1 VRDQRLQRIQC
12 AAGSQLQRQPRLQ
25 SVQQVTRD
33 AGRYGCRRDGGGA
46 NNDGSAVEEHKLGD
60 RAASVLGR
68 HHGIV
73 GSAVRTRTHKQRVLR
88 VATYN
93 ILTGGVR
100 RERLIRD
107 VLTRVDAD
115 VVALQEVCDADSVR
129 ELAESLKMEVLIGE
143 PSDPESTFHVAIL
156 SRLPV
161 RTWRNRQHRGRMLRS
176 HLHCEVETG
185 GSALP
190 VVGVHCVHLAARFGE
205 RAKGE
210 ARRMR
215 ELTAVLAGIED
226 EPPLPHLLLGDFNS
240 LSPGDDVA
248 ATAFFRRYN
257 KLRRAGLI
265 VERDDG
271 YMGPIPRG
279 AGVDDSELDARWRA
293 VGVDPRLDAGVP
305 ALPRVVGRLTTG
317 LPVSPALDRF
327 LGRFIERWTAERIAT
342 LDYVDCF
349 RRMHPRARGYTC
361 ATWLPAARVDY
372 VFATPDL
379 APNLTMCDV
388 VGRRGR
394 ADRDVAA
401 ASDHFPVVA
410 EFDV

>member
-1 VRDQRLQRIQC
+1 M
-12 AAGSQLQRQPRLQ
+12 Q
-25 SVQQVTRD
+25 SVQQVTGD
-33 AGRYGCRRDGGGA
+33 AGSNRCHHDDGGA
-46 NNDGSAVEEHKLGD
+46 HSDRSAVEEHELGD

-73 GSAVRTRTHKQRVLR
+73 GSAVRTRTHKKRVLR

-93 ILTGGVR
+93 ILTGGMR
-100 RERLIRD
+100 RERLIHD
-107 VLTRVDAD
+107 VLARIDAD
-115 VVALQEVCDADSVR
+115 VVALQEVCDVDSVR
-129 ELAESLKMEVLIGE
+129 GLAESLTMQVLIGE
-143 PSDPESTFHVAIL
+143 PSDPASTFHVAIL

-185 GSALP
+185 GSSVP
-190 VVGVHCVHLAARFGE
+190 IIGIHCVHLAARFGE

-215 ELTAVLAGIED
+215 ELTAVLSGIAD
-226 EPPLPHLLLGDFNS
+226 EPPLPHLLLGDFNA

-257 KLRRAGLI
+257 ALRRAGLI
-265 VERDDG
+265 VEREDG
-271 YMGPIPRG
+271 YMGPKARG
-279 AGVDDSELDARWRA
+279 AGADDAELDARWRA
-293 VGVDPRLDAGVP
+293 AGVDPRLDSGVP

-327 LGRFIERWTAERIAT
+327 LGRFIERWTAERIAAS
-342 LDYVDCF
+342 DYVDCF
-349 RRMHPRARGYTC
+349 RRMHPRARGFTC

-379 APNLTMCDV
+379 APNLVTCDV
-388 VGRRGR
+388 VGGRGH
-394 ADRDVAA
+394 ADRDVGV